1 MLDMPHWV
9 DWAVKPQHK
18 QTKTLLTCLSYI
30 KCTFLRVS
38 LYFDFYLFIFI
49 QSLTPKFEMNTR
61 NPQIDCLSCGNIPE
75 YA

>member
-1 MLDMPHWV
+1 MPQFV
-9 DWAVKPQHK
+9 IFCPDISVYV
-18 QTKTLLTCLSYI
+18 TLSTCLSYI
-30 KCTFLRVS
+30 KCTFLRVK

-49 QSLTPKFEMNTR
+49 QSLTLQIEMNTR